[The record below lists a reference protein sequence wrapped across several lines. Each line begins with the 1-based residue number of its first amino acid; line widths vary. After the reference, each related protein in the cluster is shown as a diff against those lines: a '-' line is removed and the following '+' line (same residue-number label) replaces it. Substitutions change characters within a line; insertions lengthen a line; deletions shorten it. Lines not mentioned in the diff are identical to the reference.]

1 MSKVANLTAQGVID
15 EPNAIVFGLQVHSN
29 PSTGEGGSPPPPTGN
44 LIVTFRDDAAAG
56 GSGVILANL
65 FVTQDGNMGT
75 MQVTFPAGVRVT
87 KGIAVNVTANGHTDF
102 TVIIDYA

>member
-29 PSTGEGGSPPPPTGN
+29 PSVGPSPPPPTGN
-44 LIVTFRDDAAAG
+44 LIVTVRDDAAAG

-75 MQVTFPAGVRVT
+75 MQVTFLAGVRVT

>member
-1 MSKVANLTAQGVID
+1 M
-15 EPNAIVFGLQVHSN
+15 
-29 PSTGEGGSPPPPTGN
+29 
-44 LIVTFRDDAAAG
+44 
-56 GSGVILANL
+56 ILANL
-65 FVTQDGNMGT
+65 FVSADGNMGT